1 MIITHYSF
9 GKIVIDGRTYTSDVI
24 IYPGRVDD
32 TWWRKEGHRLQPE
45 DLTAVIEAGPEA
57 VVIGTGNLG
66 LMKVPAE
73 TKAYLQSRGIEVHLA
88 RTGRAVDLFN
98 TLQATRR
105 TIACLHLTC

>member
-1 MIITHYSF
+1 MITHYSF

-24 IYPGRVDD
+24 IYPDRVDD
-32 TWWRKEGHRLQPE
+32 KWWRKEGHRLQPE
-45 DLTAVIEAGPEA
+45 DLTGVVEAEPEA

-73 TKAYLQSRGIEVHLA
+73 TIAYLQSRGIEVHSA
-88 RTGRAVDLFN
+88 PTGRAVDFFN
-98 TLQATRR
+98 KLQTKKR